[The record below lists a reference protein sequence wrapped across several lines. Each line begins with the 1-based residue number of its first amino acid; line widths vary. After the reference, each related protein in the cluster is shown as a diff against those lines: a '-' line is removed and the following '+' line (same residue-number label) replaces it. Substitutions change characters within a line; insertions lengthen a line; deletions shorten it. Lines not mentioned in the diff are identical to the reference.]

1 MKTEN
6 NPNLKNIIPD
16 SKKPKNPNHRK
27 PNRRLNPI
35 KNKNQEILK
44 KPKIQT
50 IEKTNQKINPL
61 KDPKNPLSKEKQR
74 IQTLNRKTTKETAKL
89 FFNGNI
95 PNDFN
100 KI

>member
-6 NPNLKNIIPD
+6 NPNLKNINPD

-44 KPKIQT
+44 KPK
-50 IEKTNQKINPL
+50 NP
-61 KDPKNPLSKEKQR
+61 NH
-74 IQTLNRKTTKETAKL
+74 
-89 FFNGNI
+89 
-95 PNDFN
+95 
-100 KI
+100 